1 MHSHEDGSR
10 EKQTSD
16 NRRGG
21 EDEASQEGS
30 GMNEAPST

>member
-16 NRRGG
+16 NRRG

-30 GMNEAPST
+30 GMNEAPSS

>member
-16 NRRGG
+16 NQRG
-21 EDEASQEGS
+21 EDEACEEGS
-30 GMNEAPST
+30 RMNEAPSN